1 MATKDFSVDAVRGDI
16 HRPLDLEK
24 CGRGWETQREHC
36 YWIPKA
42 DIIGE
47 VPKDLRGTLFR
58 NGPGVN
64 EVYGTVLKHPID
76 GDGMV
81 CAVTFQD
88 GCVHFRSKFVNSEHR
103 KEESEKKKFIY
114 RGQMGTKPATS
125 PFKYLISALMRP
137 RVTFRNPSNTNSFY
151 WGGKVLTS
159 FETNLPYCLDPHSL
173 ETLGPEN
180 LNGNLHFGCFAAHFR
195 IDSERQRLV
204 CLSLR
209 PGFSQIKPSLAVY
222 EFSCSWQLC
231 QKQIHHIDGLNY
243 GHDFVLLPDYYVFH
257 MTPFVKGSWW
267 ATTKMLLGWSSPG
280 EQMQYHPELPSRFV
294 IIPRHKNNGD
304 TGVMFVD
311 TDPCHIFH
319 FGTAQ
324 QTGKMIEFCAVCLDT
339 RLDMSFDKKIW
350 LSNASVSPGLAYK
363 FTIDLATNRCT
374 RSQVD
379 RASVEF
385 PTTHPYRNGIT
396 GTRFNYLMACDR
408 PGCNLPFRD
417 VVKLNVENGQREV
430 WYSHG
435 CLGEPVFVPRRGYNS
450 WREGDEDDGYVIVQV
465 YIPEKHVTEFCIL
478 NAKDIGKGPLARI
491 QLKHHVPY
499 GFHGTFTPEVFI
511 NGPGMIS
518 KL

>member
-1 MATKDFSVDAVRGDI
+1 MAKKSSFPDPLSQDI
-16 HRPLDLEK
+16 HRPLDLDK
-24 CGRGWETQREHC
+24 CSRGWETQEEHC

-47 VPKDLRGTLFR
+47 VPKDLYGTLFR

-64 EVYGTVLKHPID
+64 EVYGTRLKHPID

-88 GCVHFRSKFVNSEHR
+88 GQVHFQSKFVKSKHR
-103 KEESEKKKFIY
+103 HEEKRKKKFLY
-114 RGQMGTKPATS
+114 HGQMGTKPSTS
-125 PFKYLISALMRP
+125 AIGSLINALTRA
-137 RVTFRNPSNTNSFY
+137 VIHFRNPSNTNSFY

-159 FETNLPYCLDPHSL
+159 FETHLPYCLDPYTL
-173 ETLGPEN
+173 ETLGPDN
-180 LNGNLHFGCFAAHFR
+180 LNGNLHFGSFAAHFR
-195 IDSERQRLV
+195 IDSEKQRLV

-209 PGFSQIKPSLAVY
+209 PGFSHVKPSLAIY
-222 EFSCSWQLC
+222 EFDRSWQLF

-243 GHDFVLLPDYYVFH
+243 GHDFVLLPDYYIFH

-267 ATTKMLLGWSSPG
+267 ITQKILLGWSSPG
-280 EQMQYHPELPSRFV
+280 ELMQYYPELPSRFV
-294 IIPRHKNNGD
+294 IIPRKSNHGD

-324 QTGKMIEFCAVCLDT
+324 QTGSKIEFCAVCLDT
-339 RLDMSFDKKIW
+339 KFDMTFDSKVW

-363 FTIDLATNRCT
+363 FTIDLAASRCT
-374 RSQVD
+374 RTQVD

-385 PTTHPYRNGIT
+385 PSTHPYRNGMQ
-396 GTRFNYLMACDR
+396 GTRFNYFMACDR
-408 PGCNLPFRD
+408 PGFNLPFRD
-417 VVKLNVENGQREV
+417 IVKLNAENGQRQV

-435 CLGEPVFVPRRGYNS
+435 CLGEPVFVPRLGYDS

-465 YIPEKHVTEFCIL
+465 YIPEKHVTEFCVL
-478 NAKDIGKGPLARI
+478 NAKDVGKGPLARI

-499 GFHGTFTPEVFI
+499 GFHGTFTPEVFT
-511 NGPGMIS
+511 NGPKITS